1 MYKLKFEQ
9 LNQKDLIKEID
20 MVQSMSTAQH
30 STAQHSTAQHSTA
43 QHSTTQHNTTQHYVI
58 SSVFC
63 QPLKK
68 AFSHFGEKAFLCENG
83 SEVAYA

>member
-30 STAQHSTAQHSTA
+30 STAQHSTAQHST
-43 QHSTTQHNTTQHYVI
+43 
-58 SSVFC
+58 
-63 QPLKK
+63 
-68 AFSHFGEKAFLCENG
+68 LCNQ
-83 SEVAYA
+83 

>member
-30 STAQHSTAQHSTA
+30 STAQHST
-43 QHSTTQHNTTQHYVI
+43 HYVI

-63 QPLKK
+63 QPLKQ
-68 AFSHFGEKAFLCENG
+68 AFSHFSEKAFLCENG

>member
-30 STAQHSTAQHSTA
+30 STAQHSTA
-43 QHSTTQHNTTQHYVI
+43 HYVI

-68 AFSHFGEKAFLCENG
+68 AFSPKCEKAFLCENG

>member
-30 STAQHSTAQHSTA
+30 STA
-43 QHSTTQHNTTQHYVI
+43 HYVI

-68 AFSHFGEKAFLCENG
+68 AFSPKCEKAFLCENG